1 MKRVYAI
8 LAMLLATMVAVAK
21 PVNEAAARRV
31 AQTWMHA
38 MGMKNPAALH
48 DVTPQTPFTEFYVFA
63 AADGGFV
70 LVSADDCVIPVLGYS
85 TTSKFETKSIPENVR
100 GWLDDY
106 EKEIRIH
113 KELQARRGVLGTSS
127 EAQGDVV
134 RQWQMLQQGTMP
146 PMPLLTS
153 VSPLISTTWNQSPL
167 YNNLCPL
174 DNNSGNRS
182 VTGCVA
188 TATAQVMKY
197 YNHPATGYGSHTYTS
212 SRIVNGTN
220 YTFSNLTANFGNTTY
235 QWNSMP
241 AALTSGS
248 TTAQINA
255 VATLMYHIGVADEMK
270 YSPQASGAHNY
281 NYFGTLVPSSQT
293 SLMKY
298 FKYRPDMSAFGR
310 EDYTPAVFAAKLRA
324 ELDQNR
330 PILYSGSNTSG
341 GHSFVLDGY
350 DNTGDFHI
358 NWGWGSAYDGY
369 FTIGS
374 LNPGVGGIGGN
385 STGTYNVDN
394 VALIGIRP
402 NTNWSTTA
410 TTTITAT
417 VQGGGGTVSGSGTYA
432 FGDTASLLATANT
445 GYRFKE
451 WSDGCKFNP
460 REMVT
465 TGGSY
470 SFTATFEAIS
480 GDTLHFCPSDR
491 CINSYGSSTPG
502 DDKYWGIH
510 LSSSLLTSTSRL
522 TAVQLYVGY
531 AGTYDMTI
539 YTGSTHST
547 TAMTTTMTFT
557 TTDEDQWKTIPLSNS
572 IAATDDIWIVFHSN
586 TVDYPATFTYYSGTQ
601 GSFIYG
607 QNLDDYSPYWQVSAM
622 VKGIF
627 ASATSNN
634 TDTLSYCGNGTYETG
649 IGTEGGAVYWGIM
662 LPAATTAGRGYLK
675 SVKVYVHPNYVGTY
689 TLNIYSGGDTVPGTL
704 VHTQT
709 TTFSSTQTG
718 WQEIMLNA
726 VLPLPSQNLWVTF
739 YTTGLDYPMSGCA
752 YTGSPNSNWLSLNGT
767 DWAHSTDY
775 NLNYSWMIKA
785 VTSLTLPVPA
795 TTVNIARNR
804 QCLAKGQAYTFTA
817 TASSGASVTWNLQGA
832 SPATATGT
840 SATAT
845 WNTAGI
851 YNVIATATSSHGVAR
866 DTMPVTVMDY
876 AVGDTLSYVFNMEHM
891 TRVGTG
897 DSSAFGWGVK
907 FPSSYLVNRAQL
919 TKVLVGIAEMGQYT
933 LQIYQGGDTVPQ
945 TQIGTNYTITVTAN
959 DTITGSYKSYT
970 LPSPLPISST
980 SSLWVVVQCNGKRY
994 PAGATDVSPYS
1005 NSDWTYHNGSWDH
1018 LQNLGVN
1025 ASWEIKVVT
1034 ANAPNTYTIT
1044 ATSSNPAW
1052 GSVTGGGIYTAGSTA
1067 TLTATA
1073 NSGYHFVQW
1082 NDGNTSATRT
1092 VTVTGNA
1099 TYTATFAQDAPVTY
1113 TLTVTSSNPAWGS
1126 VTGSGTYTAGS
1137 IATLTATANSGY
1149 HFVQWQD
1156 GNTSYTRTV
1165 VVNGN
1170 ATYTATFAQDVSY
1183 TLTVTSNDTTWGT
1196 VTGGGTYT
1204 SGQSAILTATAAT
1217 HYHFVQWQDGDTTNP
1232 RIVTVMGNASYE
1244 ATFAPNTYTITVEVD
1259 APGSGTVTGG
1269 GTYSYGSSVTL
1280 TATAAEGYH
1289 FVQWQDGYLTNPRT
1303 ITVTG
1308 NATYKAFFTANPPV
1322 TYTVTALSNNR
1333 RWGTVSG
1340 GGVYNAGSM
1349 VTLTATANEGY
1360 HFVQWNDSVSDNP
1373 RTIEVTSDTLLIA
1386 AFAADIVEY
1395 TIDVFS
1401 ANPQMG
1407 TVTGGGRYEAGST
1420 ATITATALE
1429 GYHFASWNDGVTV
1442 NPRTVVVTAD
1452 STFIASFA
1460 ENTPNG
1466 IAEVTADGLNLMP
1479 NPAATTVTLT
1489 GVEAGSTVTL
1499 VDVNGRVSGLW
1510 KTEGSELTINV
1521 SDMAKGVYFVRV
1533 ATGADLAVRKLIV
1546 K

>member
-1 MKRVYAI
+1 MKRILTI

-85 TTSKFETKSIPENVR
+85 TTSRFDTKSIPENVR

-106 EKEIRIH
+106 EKEIRFY
-113 KELQARRGVLGTSS
+113 KRQQTRRGEWGTSTDSQS
-127 EAQGDVV
+127 EAH
-134 RQWQMLQQGTMP
+134 RQWQMLLDGTMP
-146 PMPLLTS
+146 PAPLLTS
-153 VSPLISTTWNQSPL
+153 VSPMLTTTWNQSPL

-197 YNHPATGYGSHTYTS
+197 YNHPTTGYGSHTYTS

-220 YTFSNLTANFGNTTY
+220 YTFSNLTANFGTTTY
-235 QWNSMP
+235 QWSSMP
-241 AALTSGS
+241 NALTTNS

-270 YSPQASGAHNY
+270 YTPNASGAHNY

-293 SLMKY
+293 SLMQY

-310 EDYTPAVFAAKLRA
+310 EDYTPAVYAAKLRA
-324 ELDQNR
+324 ELDQSR

-350 DNTGDFHI
+350 DNNGDFHI

-394 VALIGIRP
+394 VVLIGIRP

-417 VQGGGGTVSGSGTYA
+417 VQGGGGTVQGGGSYS
-432 FGDTASLLATANT
+432 FGDTISLLATANA

-460 REMVT
+460 REMFAN
-465 TGGSY
+465 GGSY
-470 SFTATFEAIS
+470 SFTATFEPVS
-480 GDTLHFCPSDR
+480 GDTLHYCPSDR
-491 CINSYGSSTPG
+491 CINSYGSATSG
-502 DDKYWGIH
+502 DHKYWGIH
-510 LSSSLLTSTSRL
+510 LPSSLLNSASRL

-531 AGTYDMTI
+531 AGTYDMTV
-539 YTGSTHST
+539 YTGATHST
-547 TAMTTTMTFT
+547 TAATSTLTFT
-557 TTDEDQWKTIPLSNS
+557 TADEGQWKTIPLSNS
-572 IAATDDIWIVFHSN
+572 IAATDDIWIIFHSN
-586 TVDYPATFTYYSGTQ
+586 TVDYPATFTYYSGAD

-607 QNLDDYSPYWQVSAM
+607 QGLNDNSPYWQVTAM

-634 TDTLSYCGNGTYETG
+634 TDTLDYCGNGTFATG
-649 IGTEGGAVYWGIM
+649 IGTNGGAVHWGIM
-662 LPAATTAGRGYLK
+662 LPASTTALRGYLK
-675 SVKVYVHPNYVGTY
+675 SVMLYVQPDYVGTY

-709 TTFSSTQTG
+709 TTFTSTQTG
-718 WQEIMLNA
+718 WQEIPLNA
-726 VLPLPSQNLWVTF
+726 VLPLPTQNLWVTF
-739 YTTGLDYPMSGCA
+739 NTTGLNYPMSACA
-752 YTGSPNSNWLSLNGT
+752 HTGSPNSDWLSTNGT
-767 DWAHSTDY
+767 AWAHSTDY

-785 VTSLTLPVPA
+785 VTSLTVPVPA
-795 TTVNIARNR
+795 TTVRIASSR
-804 QCLAKGQAYTFTA
+804 QYLAKGQSYTFTA
-817 TASSGASVTWNLQGA
+817 TASSGATVTWNLQGA

-851 YNVIATATSSHGVAR
+851 FNVIATATSSHGVAR
-866 DTMPVTVMDY
+866 DTMPVTVIDY

-907 FPSSYLVNRAQL
+907 FPSSYLANRAQL
-919 TKVLVGIAEMGQYT
+919 TKVLVGIAETGQYT

-959 DTITGSYKSYT
+959 DTVAGGYKSYT
-970 LPSPLPISST
+970 LPSPLSISST
-980 SSLWVVVQCNGKRY
+980 SSLWVVVQCTGKRY

-1005 NSDWTYHNGSWDH
+1005 NSDWTYYDGSWAH
-1018 LQNLGVN
+1018 LQNLGVL

-1082 NDGNTSATRT
+1082 HDGNTSATRT

-1113 TLTVTSSNPAWGS
+1113 TLTVTSSNPAWGT
-1126 VTGSGTYTAGS
+1126 VTGGGTYTAGS

-1156 GNTSYTRTV
+1156 GNTSNTRTV

-1183 TLTVTSNDTTWGT
+1183 TLTVTSNDTSWGT

-1303 ITVTG
+1303 VTVTG

-1349 VTLTATANEGY
+1349 ATLTATANEGY

-1429 GYHFASWNDGVTV
+1429 GYHFVSWNDGVTV

-1460 ENTPNG
+1460 EDGSNG
-1466 IAEVTADGLNLMP
+1466 IAEVTADGLSLAP
-1479 NPAATTVTLT
+1479 NPATTTVTLK

-1499 VDVNGRVSGLW
+1499 VDVNGRVSGVW
-1510 KTEGSELTINV
+1510 KVEGNELTIDV
-1521 SDMAKGVYFVRV
+1521 SDKAKGVYFVRTV
-1533 ATGADLAVRKLIV
+1533 TGTASATHKLIV